1 MSAPASARIVPILS
15 ITAAVLAVLLTFW
28 TLRETPAR
36 LAQLSRRQSDWA
48 QLHRASTQRATD
60 LATLTELTTSGGAA
74 PLAEWLR
81 AQQPGWNA
89 EAREQER
96 ERINENWSLQRVQL
110 TIPTVNFADL
120 GTALNALSAQRPPW
134 RAAEISLTATERGSG
149 RASLLMEGII
159 ATPGGAP

>member
-1 MSAPASARIVPILS
+1 MSASASTRIVPILS
-15 ITAAVLAVLLTFW
+15 ITAAALAVLLTVW

-48 QLHRASTQRATD
+48 QLHRAGSQRATER
-60 LATLTELTTSGGAA
+60 ATLADVTKSGGAT

-81 AQQPGWNA
+81 AQHPTWNA
-89 EAREQER
+89 EVREQER
-96 ERINENWSLQRVQL
+96 ERINENWSLQRVQI
-110 TIPTVNFADL
+110 TIPAVTLADL
-120 GTALNALSAQRPPW
+120 DTALNTLAALRPPW
-134 RAAEISLTATERGSG
+134 RAAEISIAASEPGSG